1 MEIKAADVKALR
13 DKTGAGMMECK
24 KALAETNGDPAA
36 AEKLLKEKGLAAV
49 GKRADRETGEGR
61 VFIKIEGNKAA
72 ICELTCETDFVAKN
86 EDFIKIGNDIV
97 STAIAKGYTEITQD
111 LSDMLLD
118 LATKIRENM
127 SLRRLEVIDIPA
139 GAVFAKYIHSDGKT
153 GVITV
158 INTEPATD
166 SEAVKTFA
174 YDCCLHIAAFAPQ
187 FITQA
192 DVDPAYI
199 AEQTD
204 IFKSQVEQDEKSAS
218 KPQNVK
224 DGIVQGKI
232 KKHLASICFVDQPF
246 VKDDKVT
253 VAAKM
258 DAVAKECGSKLTLA
272 KVISYQLGA

>member
-1 MEIKAADVKALR
+1 MDIKAADVKALR
-13 DKTGAGMMECK
+13 EATGAGMMECK
-24 KALAETNGDPAA
+24 NALVECNGDAEAA
-36 AEKLLKEKGLAAV
+36 AKLLKEKGLAAV
-49 GKRADRETGEGR
+49 EKRAGRATSEGKI
-61 VFIKIEGNKAA
+61 FIKANDSKVV
-72 ICELTCETDFVAKN
+72 ICELTCETDFVAN
-86 EDFIKIGNDIV
+86 NADFVKIGEDIAQ
-97 STAIAKGYTEITQD
+97 TALDKGYTAPCEE
-111 LSDMLLD
+111 LSNMLLD

-127 SLRRLEVIDIPA
+127 SLRRLEVIDVPA

-153 GVITV
+153 GVVTV

-166 SEAVKTFA
+166 NETVKAFA

-187 FITQA
+187 YLTQA

-199 AEQTD
+199 AEQKT
-204 IFKSQVEQDEKSAS
+204 IFEAQVADLD

-224 DGIVQGKI
+224 DGIVNGKI

-258 DAVAKECGSKLTLA
+258 DAVAKECGSKLSLA
-272 KVISYQLGA
+272 KVVSYQLGA

>member
-1 MEIKAADVKALR
+1 M
-13 DKTGAGMMECK
+13 
-24 KALAETNGDPAA
+24 
-36 AEKLLKEKGLAAV
+36 
-49 GKRADRETGEGR
+49 
-61 VFIKIEGNKAA
+61 
-72 ICELTCETDFVAKN
+72 
-86 EDFIKIGNDIV
+86 
-97 STAIAKGYTEITQD
+97 Y
-111 LSDMLLD
+111 
-118 LATKIRENM
+118 
-127 SLRRLEVIDIPA
+127 
-139 GAVFAKYIHSDGKT
+139 
-153 GVITV
+153 
-158 INTEPATD
+158 EPATD
-166 SEAVKTFA
+166 AEAVKAFA

-187 FITQA
+187 YITQA

-258 DAVAKECGSKLTLA
+258 DAVGKECGSKLTLA